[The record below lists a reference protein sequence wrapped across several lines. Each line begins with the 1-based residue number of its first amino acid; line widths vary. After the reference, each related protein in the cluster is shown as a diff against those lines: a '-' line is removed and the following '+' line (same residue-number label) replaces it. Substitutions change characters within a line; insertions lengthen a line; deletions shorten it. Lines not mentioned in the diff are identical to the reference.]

1 MITLS
6 KALTHAPIPR
16 GVSGTSTTEPFR
28 ALAQRLRA
36 VGESS
41 GNVLKTVGVT
51 SCSRGT
57 GVSAMAANLA
67 IGAAEVGDG
76 PVLLVDLN
84 VANPAQAGI
93 FGMAGNLGLYDA
105 LSGAAPPSDCPKATS
120 IANLSLL
127 APSATHGF
135 RSPDVD
141 FSDVRELL
149 DAYSTEFDL
158 VVVDLPPASEANGC
172 LATASS
178 LSGVLFVV
186 EAEHTRCEA
195 ATRALRRLAYARAK
209 VLGVILNK
217 RKEHIPHWLYKRL

>member
-1 MITLS
+1 M
-6 KALTHAPIPR
+6 
-16 GVSGTSTTEPFR
+16 
-28 ALAQRLRA
+28 
-36 VGESS
+36 GESS
-41 GNVLKTVGVT
+41 GGVLKTVGVT
-51 SCSRGT
+51 GCSSGA

-93 FGMAGNLGLYDA
+93 FGMSGNLGLYDA
-105 LSGAAPPSDCPKATS
+105 LSGGAPLSDCPKATP

-127 APSATHGF
+127 APSVTHGF
-135 RSPDVD
+135 RAPDLD
-141 FSDVRELL
+141 FCDIRELL
-149 DAYSTEFDL
+149 DAYSPDFDL

-172 LATASS
+172 LATASF

-195 ATRALRRLAYARAK
+195 ATRAVRRLAHARAN

-217 RKEHIPHWLYKRL
+217 RTEHIPHWLYKRL